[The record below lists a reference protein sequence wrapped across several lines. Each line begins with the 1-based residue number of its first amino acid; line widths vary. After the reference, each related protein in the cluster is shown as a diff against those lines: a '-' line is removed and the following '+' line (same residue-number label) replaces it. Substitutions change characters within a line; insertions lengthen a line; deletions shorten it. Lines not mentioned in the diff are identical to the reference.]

1 VPWREKSCFR
11 LIGPGWAARAG
22 MTHSLHLGGD
32 GDAELFR
39 LWNGGDLEAGD
50 ALWRRMEP
58 QLRRRAQRLVPR
70 LSSSALEP
78 EDLVQDA
85 ALVFLKRRLDPSADA
100 PVRFLSVC
108 MANSNSSRNRKRA
121 VRALRAAADVSDCG
135 DREDAAVLDPA
146 EVALRK
152 DLVVRLQQLL
162 LEVDERKRRALVMR
176 AVEQLS
182 WAEIADEL
190 GWASEDAVRVAVT
203 RLAEDLRRQLSR

>member
-1 VPWREKSCFR
+1 
-11 LIGPGWAARAG
+11 

-32 GDAELFR
+32 DDAELFR
-39 LWNGGDLEAGD
+39 LWNEGDLEAGD

-70 LSSSALEP
+70 MANSALEP
-78 EDLVQDA
+78 DDLVQDA
-85 ALVFLKRRLDPSADA
+85 ALVFLKRRLDPAADV

-108 MANSNSSRNRKRA
+108 MANSNNSRNRKRA
-121 VRALRAAADVSDCG
+121 VRALRAAVDVGEFG
-135 DREDAAVLDPA
+135 DREDTAAADPA
-146 EVALRK
+146 EVALRG
-152 DLVVRLQQLL
+152 DLVARLQHLL

-182 WAEIADEL
+182 WADIAREL

-203 RLAEDLRRQLSR
+203 RLADDLRRQLSN